1 MIEVGPGQWAL
12 FSIFG
17 RQHKIAV
24 GATRRTRRDASDHP
38 DTARRLQQLPSAYAT
53 GWRAIFNSLSLIER
67 AFPPWCLG
75 NSVFE
80 LLPIGEV
87 ENENAWAP
95 VYCKEAS
102 RKPH

>member
-1 MIEVGPGQWAL
+1 MIEVGPGQRAL

-17 RQHKIAV
+17 RQHKIAL
-24 GATRRTRRDASDHP
+24 GATRRTRRDASDHL

-67 AFPPWCLG
+67 AFPLWCLG

-80 LLPIGEV
+80 LLPRREV